1 MCTEL
6 PLNNPCCFLKPY
18 NPRNSYVTG
27 GIGDKDPEPGCSF
40 HTHGRAST
48 AESDN
53 TPSTSAVLHAGDP
66 RQLGP
71 LLRSPLAANA
81 GLGDSLLERL
91 ITYYRAIPQG
101 EPARDVMCTVLV
113 RNYRS
118 HQRLLWLPS
127 HLFYGDALLA
137 CADSAQTRLPQWS
150 QLPGSDGV
158 LLYLLFPYF

>member
-1 MCTEL
+1 MLHATKISG
-6 PLNNPCCFLKPY
+6 PTVRHNMMM
-18 NPRNSYVTG
+18 
-27 GIGDKDPEPGCSF
+27 
-40 HTHGRAST
+40 
-48 AESDN
+48 
-53 TPSTSAVLHAGDP
+53 HAGDP

-81 GLGDSLLERL
+81 GLGESLLERL
-91 ITYYRAIPQG
+91 ITHYRAIPEG
-101 EPARDVMCTVLV
+101 TPAREVMCTVLV

-137 CADSAQTRLPQWS
+137 CADSAQTQLPQWS

-158 LLYLLFPYF
+158 NSLPRCSLWSWTCKCCAAHAHTVAALKFVPVGHICWGR